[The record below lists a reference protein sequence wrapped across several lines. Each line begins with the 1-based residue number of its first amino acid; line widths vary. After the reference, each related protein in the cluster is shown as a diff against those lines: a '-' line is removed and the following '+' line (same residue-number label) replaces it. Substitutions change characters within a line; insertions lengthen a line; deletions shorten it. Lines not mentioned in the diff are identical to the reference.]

1 MSALPPQP
9 ASRPVIRSADDIA
22 ALINQG
28 PTGRGHANIIVML
41 ALGGVFLDAYDLTT
55 LSYGI
60 GDVQKYFSLS
70 GSETGMV
77 AAAMSAGTIIGSLSG
92 GWLTDR
98 IGRYAVFMADMA
110 CFVIAA
116 LVAAAAPTASILI
129 LARFAMG
136 FGVGM
141 DLPVAMAFLSEFSKL
156 SGKGSKAGRAAAWCP
171 TWYAASSAC
180 FLIVFA
186 LNAIVPASHPDW
198 LWRASLGFGAVPA
211 LIIILVRSRYMS
223 ESPIWAARH
232 GDLEKAAAILRKTH
246 GIDPVLQ
253 VAVKPQPVPSPGIMA
268 LLRAPLL
275 RRTILVIG
283 MKIVSAT
290 SYAAIAFG
298 APSLLSTM
306 LHLDRTQVLAVSIAL
321 NLVFALSGGLL
332 GVRLTRSFGS
342 RPITL
347 AGYALQCVGILL
359 LALVGTPHSTL
370 GIVLVMTG
378 FAAFLFAQGFGPG
391 CQQMVYPTLS
401 YPTELRGTG
410 IGFTNFVAGFA
421 GTLSMW
427 ALPSAFTSMGTTI
440 FWVILIAPVVGIA
453 LHLVLRW
460 EVFGYDADSDK
471 ALERALDTARR
482 SLPHKTLCPS
492 GRSV

>member
-1 MSALPPQP
+1 MSALPPHP
-9 ASRPVIRSADDIA
+9 PERPVIRSAEDIA
-22 ALINQG
+22 ALVNRG
-28 PTGRGHANIIVML
+28 PSGKGHANIIVLL

-60 GDVQKYFSLS
+60 GDVQKHFGLT
-70 GSETGMV
+70 GSQTGMV
-77 AAAMSAGTIIGSLSG
+77 AAAMSAGTIVGSITG

-156 SGKGSKAGRAAAWCP
+156 TGKGSKAGRAAAWCP

-180 FLIVFA
+180 FLLVFA
-186 LNAIVPASHPDW
+186 LNAVVPAGHPDW

-223 ESPIWAARH
+223 ESPLWIARH
-232 GDLEKAAAILRKTH
+232 GDLEKAAAILRVTH
-246 GIDPVLQ
+246 GVDPVLHIT
-253 VAVKPQPVPSPGIMA
+253 VAPEPEAPPSPFS
-268 LLRAPLL
+268 LL
-275 RRTILVIG
+275 RRPLLPRTLLIIG
-283 MKIVSAT
+283 MKLVSAT

-298 APSLLSTM
+298 APSLLATM
-306 LHLDRTQVLAVSIAL
+306 LHMNRTEVLSVSILL
-321 NLVFALSGGLL
+321 NLVFALTGGLL

-347 AGYALQCVGILL
+347 AGYAMQVVGIAL
-359 LALVGTPHSTL
+359 LAVIGTPHSYA
-370 GIVLVMTG
+370 GIWLVMTG
-378 FAAFLFAQGFGPG
+378 FALFLFAQGFGPG

-410 IGFTNFVAGFA
+410 IGFTNFIAGFG
-421 GTLSMW
+421 GTLTMW
-427 ALPSAFTSMGTTI
+427 ALPGLYTSLGTQI
-440 FWVILIAPVVGIA
+440 FWVILIAPVFGIA

-460 EVFGYDADSDK
+460 EVFGYDADADP
-471 ALERALDTARR
+471 ALRRVRAEPRSMSAPER
-482 SLPHKTLCPS
+482 LCPS
-492 GRSV
+492 NPMR

>member
-1 MSALPPQP
+1 MSAAPPSS
-9 ASRPVIRSADDIA
+9 ADRPVIRSADDIA
-22 ALINQG
+22 ALINRG
-28 PTGRGHANIIVML
+28 PTGTGHANIIVLL

-60 GDVQKYFSLS
+60 GDVQKHFGLT
-70 GSETGMV
+70 GSQTGMV
-77 AAAMSAGTIIGSLSG
+77 AAAMSAGTIIGSLMG

-116 LVAAAAPTASILI
+116 LVAASAPTASILI

-141 DLPVAMAFLSEFSKL
+141 DLPVAMAFLSEFSKM

-180 FLIVFA
+180 FILVFA
-186 LNAIVPASHPDW
+186 LNAVIPASHPDW

-211 LIIILVRSRYMS
+211 LVIILVRSRYMS
-223 ESPIWAARH
+223 ESPLWIARH
-232 GDLEKAAAILRKTH
+232 GDLEKAAAILRATH
-246 GIDPVLQ
+246 GLDPVLHIS
-253 VAVKPQPVPSPGIMA
+253 VAPTRPAPPSAFA
-268 LLRAPLL
+268 LLRKPLL
-275 RRTILVIG
+275 KRTVLVIG

-298 APSLLSTM
+298 LPGLLSTM
-306 LHLDRTQVLAVSIAL
+306 LHLGRTEVLGVSIVL
-321 NLVFALSGGLL
+321 NLVFAFTGGLL

-347 AGYALQCVGILL
+347 AGYAMQVAGILL
-359 LALVGTPHSTL
+359 LALTGMPHNMA
-370 GIVLVMTG
+370 GIVLVITG
-378 FAAFLFAQGFGPG
+378 FALFLFAQGFGPG

-401 YPTELRGTG
+401 FPTELRGTG
-410 IGFTNFVAGFA
+410 IGFTNFVAGFS

-427 ALPSAFTSMGTTI
+427 ALPTLYTALGMQI
-440 FWVILIAPVVGIA
+440 FWVILIAPLFGIA
-453 LHLVLRW
+453 LHMALRW
-460 EVFGYDADSDK
+460 EVFGYDADADP
-471 ALERALDTARR
+471 ALRRALQP
-482 SLPHKTLCPS
+482 SLSQTHSPSLCPS
-492 GRSV
+492 NPSP

>member
-1 MSALPPQP
+1 MSAAPSHAPE
-9 ASRPVIRSADDIA
+9 RPIIRSADDIA
-22 ALINQG
+22 ALINRG
-28 PTGRGHANIIVML
+28 PSGKGHANIIVLL

-60 GDVQKYFSLS
+60 GDVQKHFGLT
-70 GSETGMV
+70 GSQTGMV
-77 AAAMSAGTIIGSLSG
+77 AAAMSAGTIIGSIMG

-180 FLIVFA
+180 FILVFA

-223 ESPIWAARH
+223 ESPLWIARH
-232 GDLEKAAAILRKTH
+232 GDLEKAAAILRATH
-246 GIDPVLQ
+246 GVDPVLHIT
-253 VAVKPQPVPSPGIMA
+253 VAPPRQTPPSLFA
-268 LLRAPLL
+268 LLRKPLL
-275 RRTILVIG
+275 KRTTLVIG

-298 APSLLSTM
+298 LPGLLSSM
-306 LHLDRTQVLAVSIAL
+306 LHLQRTEVLGVSILL
-321 NLVFALSGGLL
+321 NLVFAFSGGLL

-347 AGYALQCVGILL
+347 AGYAMQVAGILL
-359 LALVGTPHSTL
+359 LALTGTPHSSL
-370 GIVLVMTG
+370 GIVSVMSG
-378 FAAFLFAQGFGPG
+378 FALFLFAQGFGPG

-410 IGFTNFVAGFA
+410 IGFTNFVAGFS

-427 ALPSAFTSMGTTI
+427 ALPTLYTALGMQI
-440 FWVILIAPVVGIA
+440 FWVILIAPLFGIA
-453 LHLVLRW
+453 LHMALRW
-460 EVFGYDADSDK
+460 EVFGYDADADPTLRH
-471 ALERALDTARR
+471 ALYRTRDENRGQ
-482 SLPHKTLCPS
+482 TLCHSNQAP
-492 GRSV
+492 

>member
-1 MSALPPQP
+1 MSAVPTDT
-9 ASRPVIRSADDIA
+9 ANRPVIRSAEDIA
-22 ALINQG
+22 ALVNQG

-60 GDVQKYFSLS
+60 GDVQKYFGLS

-116 LVAAAAPTASILI
+116 LVAAAAPTASVLI

-211 LIIILVRSRYMS
+211 
-223 ESPIWAARH
+223 
-232 GDLEKAAAILRKTH
+232 
-246 GIDPVLQ
+246 
-253 VAVKPQPVPSPGIMA
+253 
-268 LLRAPLL
+268 
-275 RRTILVIG
+275 
-283 MKIVSAT
+283 
-290 SYAAIAFG
+290 
-298 APSLLSTM
+298 
-306 LHLDRTQVLAVSIAL
+306 
-321 NLVFALSGGLL
+321 
-332 GVRLTRSFGS
+332 
-342 RPITL
+342 
-347 AGYALQCVGILL
+347 
-359 LALVGTPHSTL
+359 
-370 GIVLVMTG
+370 
-378 FAAFLFAQGFGPG
+378 
-391 CQQMVYPTLS
+391 
-401 YPTELRGTG
+401 
-410 IGFTNFVAGFA
+410 
-421 GTLSMW
+421 
-427 ALPSAFTSMGTTI
+427 
-440 FWVILIAPVVGIA
+440 
-453 LHLVLRW
+453 
-460 EVFGYDADSDK
+460 
-471 ALERALDTARR
+471 
-482 SLPHKTLCPS
+482 
-492 GRSV
+492 

>member
-1 MSALPPQP
+1 MSALPPHSP
-9 ASRPVIRSADDIA
+9 ERPIIRTAEDIA
-22 ALINQG
+22 ALVNRG
-28 PTGRGHANIIVML
+28 PSGRGHANIIVLL

-60 GDVQKYFSLS
+60 GDVQKHFGLT
-70 GSETGMV
+70 GSQTGMV
-77 AAAMSAGTIIGSLSG
+77 AAAMSAGTIVGSITG

-156 SGKGSKAGRAAAWCP
+156 TGKGSKAGRAAAWCP

-180 FLIVFA
+180 FLLVFA
-186 LNAIVPASHPDW
+186 LNAVVPASHPDW

-223 ESPIWAARH
+223 ESPLWIARH
-232 GDLEKAAAILRKTH
+232 GDLEKAAAILRVTH
-246 GIDPVLQ
+246 GVDPVLHIT
-253 VAVKPQPVPSPGIMA
+253 VAPEPEAPPGP
-268 LLRAPLL
+268 LSLL
-275 RRTILVIG
+275 RRPLLPRTLLIIG
-283 MKIVSAT
+283 MKLVSAT

-306 LHLDRTQVLAVSIAL
+306 LHLNRTEVLSVSILL
-321 NLVFALSGGLL
+321 NLVFALTGGLL

-347 AGYALQCVGILL
+347 AGYAIQVVGIAL
-359 LALVGTPHSTL
+359 LAVIGTPHSVA
-370 GIVLVMTG
+370 GIWLVMTG
-378 FAAFLFAQGFGPG
+378 FALFLFAQGFGPG

-410 IGFTNFVAGFA
+410 IGFTNFIAGFG
-421 GTLSMW
+421 GTLTMW
-427 ALPSAFTSMGTTI
+427 ALPGLYTHLGTQI
-440 FWVILIAPVVGIA
+440 FWVILIAPVFGIA

-460 EVFGYDADSDK
+460 EVFGYDADADP
-471 ALERALDTARR
+471 ALRRARVE
-482 SLPHKTLCPS
+482 P
-492 GRSV
+492 RSVATPEGFCPANPMR